1 MPPDAWRL
9 PPRTL
14 LELADPLAL
23 RPFAPTLA
31 EPCALPVA
39 TVWPEEFFTVPEAWP
54 ETEVRLAFS
63 ETVLEPDALPPR
75 RPVTTELPVVL
86 VTPPDLEVD
95 VVLDARCA
103 KRADGVIR
111 TAAAKIGRALGN
123 LMLRR
128 HRHSDVITVLRQ
140 CRPVSLPDQVKV
152 TGLYFYL
159 NQLVSDWNRACIAGS
174 RRLKFMSSFDN
185 QDQPNITRKNSGSRH
200 AVVFAGLAT
209 GLVLALAGDAYLM
222 VRSNDLNNQVTQAKQ
237 EAQSQIAKM
246 SETTQTTL
254 EQERQQLETLSEDV
268 TGKVDTANS
277 ALRKARLDAQRASAQ
292 LSAKLEEQQKAV
304 GQEIGELKD
313 ATTTATTKLNED
325 VTGVKTDVGAVR
337 TDLSSTQSDLEKTGA
352 DLKRAMG
359 DMGVMSGLI
368 ATNSKDL
375 QALRDL
381 GERNYIEFDLEK
393 GATTKKV
400 GNLTLTLKKADP
412 KHNRYTIAVL
422 ADDKTVEKKDKTI
435 NEPVQL
441 YTSGSKQP
449 YEIVVNQVKKDGV
462 VGYLAAPKVM
472 SASR

>member
-1 MPPDAWRL
+1 
-9 PPRTL
+9 
-14 LELADPLAL
+14 
-23 RPFAPTLA
+23 
-31 EPCALPVA
+31 
-39 TVWPEEFFTVPEAWP
+39 
-54 ETEVRLAFS
+54 
-63 ETVLEPDALPPR
+63 
-75 RPVTTELPVVL
+75 
-86 VTPPDLEVD
+86 
-95 VVLDARCA
+95 
-103 KRADGVIR
+103 
-111 TAAAKIGRALGN
+111 
-123 LMLRR
+123 
-128 HRHSDVITVLRQ
+128 
-140 CRPVSLPDQVKV
+140 
-152 TGLYFYL
+152 
-159 NQLVSDWNRACIAGS
+159 
-174 RRLKFMSSFDN
+174 
-185 QDQPNITRKNSGSRH
+185 
-200 AVVFAGLAT
+200 
-209 GLVLALAGDAYLM
+209 
-222 VRSNDLNNQVTQAKQ
+222 
-237 EAQSQIAKM
+237 
-246 SETTQTTL
+246 
-254 EQERQQLETLSEDV
+254 LSEDV